1 MTRVRSS
8 LLSLCP
14 RMFVI
19 PVDCMRNDDQ
29 SFAFCDVFVLIPS
42 QIQMYENIYIY
53 TRSWFSD
60 KTNCHRHAP
69 VYPACFTET
78 FWFAPTSEQASK
90 LDHLDALQYLI

>member
-14 RMFVI
+14 RMVGI

-42 QIQMYENIYIY
+42 QIQMYENP
-53 TRSWFSD
+53 FM
-60 KTNCHRHAP
+60 
-69 VYPACFTET
+69 V
-78 FWFAPTSEQASK
+78 Q
-90 LDHLDALQYLI
+90 